1 MNPLADLN
9 AYLYSLLTGDETLM
23 EAVTG
28 VYSGFA
34 PEDAVY
40 PFVTFHLQSSADT
53 LGSGGDVVLSEPQ
66 MTILAVNEGWSPSA
80 LGTAASRIDALITAE
95 GVSVEGD
102 TRILGAVRVR
112 PLSDEDWVQGRR
124 FNRLGGLYR
133 FFLEA
138 A

>member
-9 AYLYSLLTGDETLM
+9 AYLYSTLSGDETLM
-23 EAVTG
+23 GLITG
-28 VYSGFA
+28 VYAGFA
-34 PEDAVY
+34 PEDAAY
-40 PFVTFHLQSSADT
+40 PFVTFHLQSSSDT
-53 LGSGGDVVLSEPQ
+53 LGNGGSVALSEPQ
-66 MTILAVNEGWSPSA
+66 ITVLAVNEGWSPSA
-80 LGTAASRIDALITAE
+80 LGDAASRIDALLSSTT
-95 GVSVEGD
+95 VTVQGD

-112 PLSDEDWVQGRR
+112 PLSDEDWVQGKR